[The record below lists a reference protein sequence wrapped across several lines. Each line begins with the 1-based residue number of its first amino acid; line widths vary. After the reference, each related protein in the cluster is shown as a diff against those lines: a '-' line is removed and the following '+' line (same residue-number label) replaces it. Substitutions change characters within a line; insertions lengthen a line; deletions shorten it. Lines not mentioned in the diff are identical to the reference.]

1 MRMISQV
8 KLLAILIA
16 IGSADFKI
24 KLQLCSDAATD
35 SGIVKAAIGPA
46 KCKYIFTIIRT
57 KTFYFVLYFINIFS
71 ALHIKLG
78 DNEEVPVDLNYFRE
92 TRLQVLETEMEGD
105 LNSAEIVSFR
115 YDNFDILC
123 LEMLILED
131 ENNELHIIQVI
142 RKV

>member
-1 MRMISQV
+1 M
-8 KLLAILIA
+8 
-16 IGSADFKI
+16 GSSKQRLVPPNVNIF
-24 KLQLCSDAATD
+24 
-35 SGIVKAAIGPA
+35 
-46 KCKYIFTIIRT
+46 FTIIRT

-78 DNEEVPVDLNYFRE
+78 DNDEVPVDLNYFRE

>member
-1 MRMISQV
+1 M
-8 KLLAILIA
+8 
-16 IGSADFKI
+16 
-24 KLQLCSDAATD
+24 
-35 SGIVKAAIGPA
+35 
-46 KCKYIFTIIRT
+46 
-57 KTFYFVLYFINIFS
+57 
-71 ALHIKLG
+71 
-78 DNEEVPVDLNYFRE
+78 NYFRE

-131 ENNELHIIQVI
+131 ENNELHIIQVS

>member
-46 KCKYIFTIIRT
+46 KCKYIFTT
-57 KTFYFVLYFINIFS
+57 
-71 ALHIKLG
+71 
-78 DNEEVPVDLNYFRE
+78 
-92 TRLQVLETEMEGD
+92 
-105 LNSAEIVSFR
+105 
-115 YDNFDILC
+115 
-123 LEMLILED
+123 
-131 ENNELHIIQVI
+131 
-142 RKV
+142 